1 MEKKTTEK
9 QKVSVKKQQW
19 KPGNMLYPLPA
30 VLVSL
35 GREGEKPNLITVA
48 WTGTVCTNPP
58 MVYISVR
65 PERYSYSILKETKTF
80 VINLT
85 TEKLLKA
92 TDYCGVR
99 SGRDV
104 DKFKETGLTAI
115 PGPVTGCPM
124 VAESPVNL
132 ECKVKEVKALGRGSG
147 RPCLRGLYGRKRP
160 LPSESDR
167 PGGLFPRRI
176 FQPGKKTWHL
186 RLFRPETGEEK
197 RKTSQINTKNAGRCQ
212 KPFLRFFNSTLESA
226 SCMNEPVIFTV
237 PGSRVIWL
245 HSFLAVT
252 SLPLRIACSPYF
264 FRILSRAASSFCCF
278 SFFSQSISKMES

>member
-1 MEKKTTEK
+1 
-9 QKVSVKKQQW
+9 
-19 KPGNMLYPLPA
+19 MLYPLPA

-65 PERYSYSILKETKTF
+65 PERYSNSKLKETKTF
-80 VINLT
+80 DINLT

-92 TDYCGVR
+92 ADYCGVR

-132 ECKVKEVKALGRGSG
+132 ECKVKEVKALGSHDMFLAEVVAVHVSEDYMEGNG
-147 RPCLRGLYGRKRP
+147 RFCLNQTGLVAYSHGEYFS
-160 LPSESDR
+160 L
-167 PGGLFPRRI
+167 
-176 FQPGKKTWHL
+176 GKKLGTFGYTV
-186 RLFRPETGEEK
+186 RKPE
-197 RKTSQINTKNAGRCQ
+197 
-212 KPFLRFFNSTLESA
+212 ESA
-226 SCMNEPVIFTV
+226 SCVNEPVIFTV
-237 PGSRVIWL
+237 LGSRVIWL

>member
-1 MEKKTTEK
+1 MEKKTIEK

-48 WTGTVCTNPP
+48 WTGTICTNPP

-132 ECKVKEVKALGRGSG
+132 ECKVKEVKALGSHDMFLAEVVAVHVSEDYMEGNG
-147 RPCLRGLYGRKRP
+147 RFCLNQTGLVAYSHGEYFS
-160 LPSESDR
+160 L
-167 PGGLFPRRI
+167 
-176 FQPGKKTWHL
+176 GKKLGT
-186 RLFRPETGEEK
+186 FGYSV
-197 RKTSQINTKNAGRCQ
+197 RKPAKKKGKHR
-212 KPFLRFFNSTLESA
+212 R
-226 SCMNEPVIFTV
+226 
-237 PGSRVIWL
+237 
-245 HSFLAVT
+245 
-252 SLPLRIACSPYF
+252 
-264 FRILSRAASSFCCF
+264 
-278 SFFSQSISKMES
+278 